1 MSTNEQQPSAS
12 TPGGSGKSKKK
23 KRDED
28 YVPSPPSDRGSIRAR
43 RASTRRT
50 DKKQDDVMAT
60 ILSTLQY
67 ICTKIINFFISLFY
81 VIKFIV
87 TKPDVAWDLISTSFH
102 LVSVSR
108 EAGLWSFSQLWDM
121 FYMQAIAPMIATE
134 KAEEKA
140 NEVANS

>member
-28 YVPSPPSDRGSIRAR
+28 YVPSPPSDR
-43 RASTRRT
+43 
-50 DKKQDDVMAT
+50 
-60 ILSTLQY
+60 
-67 ICTKIINFFISLFY
+67 
-81 VIKFIV
+81 
-87 TKPDVAWDLISTSFH
+87 
-102 LVSVSR
+102 VSVSR